1 MTPLRL
7 RGKDGEFLRFATVA
21 VAGLVV
27 DISLA
32 WGLSAVVGVTLVL
45 AAAAGFVAGAAF
57 NYLLHEFWTFR
68 RAEHRL
74 SVARMVRYSA
84 ALGATLATR
93 LAVVYALSQ
102 ILNAKQSELAIL
114 LLATILSFA
123 VNYLASKHFVFK
135 SAVQQRARAE
145 ETGHDPR

>member
-7 RGKDGEFLRFATVA
+7 RGGGGEFLRFATVA
-21 VAGLVV
+21 VAGLAV

-32 WGLSAVVGVTLVL
+32 WGLSAVVGVNLVL
-45 AAAAGFVAGAAF
+45 AAATGFSAGAAF

-68 RAEHRL
+68 RAERRL
-74 SVARMVRYSA
+74 SLARMLRYGG

-135 SAVQQRARAE
+135 SAVQPKTASK
-145 ETGHDPR
+145 GNGP

>member
-7 RGKDGEFLRFATVA
+7 RGEGREFLRFATVA
-21 VAGLVV
+21 VSGLAV

-32 WGLSAVVGVTLVL
+32 WGLSAVVGVNLVL

-57 NYLLHEFWTFR
+57 NYLLHEFWTFQR
-68 RAEHRL
+68 TERRL

-114 LLATILSFA
+114 LLATIVSFA
-123 VNYLASKHFVFK
+123 INYLASKYFVFK
-135 SAVQQRARAE
+135 STLQQRPQAKG
-145 ETGHDPR
+145 TGHDTR

>member
-7 RGKDGEFLRFATVA
+7 RGEGWKFLRFTV
-21 VAGLVV
+21 VLVVGLAV

-32 WGLSAVVGVTLVL
+32 WWLSAVVGVNLVL
-45 AAAAGFVAGAAF
+45 AAAVGFVAGAAF

-68 RAEHRL
+68 RVERRL

-93 LAVVYALSQ
+93 LAVVYVLLQ
-102 ILNAKQSELAIL
+102 ILKAKQSELAIL
-114 LLATILSFA
+114 LLATILSFG
-123 VNYLASKHFVFK
+123 VNYLASKHYVFK
-135 SAVQQRARAE
+135 PSVQPKTASK
-145 ETGHDPR
+145 GNGP